1 MIIYGCK
8 QKELN
13 KKQRR
18 YIMNNKNFID
28 KEDNTTTKNLATIFV
43 RICVYFISALFIW
56 WGWNVLAPHLNAP
69 LFNYWEVFAMR
80 MALSS
85 IVGIFW
91 QK

>member
-1 MIIYGCK
+1 MN
-8 QKELN
+8 KENLTD
-13 KKQRR
+13 KK
-18 YIMNNKNFID
+18 N
-28 KEDNTTTKNLATIFV
+28 NTTIENLAKIFV
-43 RICVYFISALFIW
+43 KVCIYFISALFIW

-80 MALSS
+80 MALSY